1 MKNFMIVLGV
11 VVVIAAA
18 LFWREVLALF
28 AGMSPLEA
36 MQQIV
41 TFILHVAV
49 ATIAAYAVMTVPEF
63 LKPWMQ
69 TFRFRQR
76 QARRGHGAP
85 AVQSV
90 KTAGISKLSKD
101 KILIALIQQLMQK
114 QAKGG
119 ESPAV
124 VQDDQE
130 KIHFDF

>member
-11 VVVIAAA
+11 IVVIAVA
-18 LFWREVLALF
+18 LFWREVLGLF

-63 LKPWMQ
+63 IKPWIG
-69 TFRFRQR
+69 TFRSRQR
-76 QARRGHGAP
+76 QARRGRGAT
-85 AVQSV
+85 AVQRV
-90 KTAGISKLSKD
+90 KAPGMSKLSKD
-101 KILIALIQQLMQK
+101 KMLIALTQQLMQK
-114 QAKGG
+114 QTKGA
-119 ESPAV
+119 EKSAA

>member
-11 VVVIAAA
+11 IVVIAAA

-63 LKPWMQ
+63 LKPWLQ

-90 KTAGISKLSKD
+90 KTPGISKLSRD

>member
-1 MKNFMIVLGV
+1 MNNFVIVLGLI
-11 VVVIAAA
+11 VVIAAA
-18 LFWREVLALF
+18 LFWREVLGIF

-36 MQQIV
+36 MKQIV

-63 LKPWMQ
+63 IKPWIR
-69 TFRFRQR
+69 TFRSRQR
-76 QARRGHGAP
+76 QARRGRGAT

-90 KTAGISKLSKD
+90 KTPGLSKLSKD
-101 KILIALIQQLMQK
+101 KMLIALTQQLMQK

-119 ESPAV
+119 ERPAA
-124 VQDDQE
+124 VQDGQE

>member
-11 VVVIAAA
+11 IVVIAAA
-18 LFWREVLALF
+18 LFWREVLGLF

-119 ESPAV
+119 ESPTV

>member
-11 VVVIAAA
+11 IVVIAAA

-63 LKPWMQ
+63 LKPWLQ